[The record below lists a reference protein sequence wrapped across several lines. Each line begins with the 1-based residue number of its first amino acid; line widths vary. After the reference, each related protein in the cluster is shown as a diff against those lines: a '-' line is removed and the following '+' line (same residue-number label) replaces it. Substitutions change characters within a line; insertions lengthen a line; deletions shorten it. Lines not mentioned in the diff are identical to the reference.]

1 MALTYSDITST
12 TLKHYEKKMYDNI
25 FKKYPLT
32 EKLMSSG
39 QIEEFDSGEKIF
51 IPLEYGEND
60 TVAWIAKNGTISTD
74 PQDLFTAAEDDW
86 RILAG
91 TVKFNDLDNVLN
103 RGAAQI
109 VNLMKKKV
117 KNLEK
122 SMSKNLATSLHTA
135 QTGQAMNGLPDIVST
150 SGTLHGIAVA
160 DMAVWIAGYANDTA
174 EPLAIID
181 MATAYNTCSDG
192 NDTVD
197 LIDVSQTLYEKYES
211 LVQPQLRFTDSR
223 TADAGFKQNITY
235 KGAVMILDKDCTADR
250 MYFLNT
256 DYLYLAFV
264 KDRKFHAFPA
274 VQASNQINDV
284 VKVVS
289 YCNLMTSN
297 RRMQGML
304 DGRTA

>member
-25 FKKYPLT
+25 FRKYPLT
-32 EKLMSSG
+32 EKLLSSG
-39 QIEEFDSGEKIF
+39 QVQEFDSGEKIF
-51 IPLEYGEND
+51 IPLEHAVND
-60 TVAWIAKNGTISTD
+60 TVAWIGKNGTISTD
-74 PQDLFTAAEDDW
+74 PQDIFTAAEDEW

-91 TVKFNDLDNVLN
+91 TVLFNDLDNVLN

-109 VNLMKKKV
+109 VNLMKAKI

-122 SMSKNLATSLHTA
+122 SMSKNLASSLHTA

-150 SGTLHGIAVA
+150 SSTLHGIAVA
-160 DMAVWIAGYANDTA
+160 DSATWVAGYANNTA
-174 EPLAIID
+174 EPLAVID

-192 NDTVD
+192 SDQVN
-197 LIDVSQTLYEKYES
+197 LIDSSQTLYEKYES

-235 KGAVMILDKDCTADR
+235 KAAVIILDKDCSSDR

-256 DYLYLAFV
+256 DYLYLAV
-264 KDRKFHAFPA
+264 IKDRKFHAFPA

-289 YCNLMTSN
+289 YVNLMTSN
-297 RRMQGML
+297 RKMQGML

>member
-1 MALTYSDITST
+1 MALTYSDITAT

-25 FKKYPLT
+25 FRKYPTT
-32 EKLMSSG
+32 EKLLYKG
-39 QIEEFDSGEKIF
+39 QVEEFESGEKIF
-51 IPLEYGEND
+51 IPLEHGTND

-74 PQDLFTAAEDDW
+74 PQDLFTAAEDAW

-91 TVKFNDLDNVLN
+91 TVLFNDLDNVLN

-109 VNLMKKKV
+109 VNLMKKKI

-122 SMSKNLATSLHTA
+122 SMSKNLAESLHTA

-150 SGTLHGIAVA
+150 SSTLHGIAVA
-160 DMAVWIAGYANDTA
+160 DFATWIAGYADNTS

-192 NDTVD
+192 NDQVD
-197 LIDVSQTLYEKYES
+197 LIDCSQTLYEKYES
-211 LVQPQLRFTDSR
+211 LVRPQLRFTDSR
-223 TADAGFKQNITY
+223 TADAGFKQNITF
-235 KGAVMILDKDCTADR
+235 KGAVIVLDKDCTSDR

-256 DYLYLAFV
+256 DYLYIACV

-284 VKVVS
+284 VKVVC

>member
-1 MALTYSDITST
+1 MALTYSQIVST
-12 TLKHYEKKMYDNI
+12 TLKNYTKLFDNI

-32 EKLMSSG
+32 EKLLAAG
-39 QIEEFDSGEKIF
+39 KVDDQDGGEKIF
-51 IPLEYGEND
+51 IPIEYAAND
-60 TVAWIAKNGTISTD
+60 TVGWIAKNGTISTD
-74 PQDLFTAAEDDW
+74 PQEIITGAEDQW

-91 TVKFNDLDNVLN
+91 TVLFNDLEGMQN
-103 RGAAQI
+103 RGSKAI
-109 VNLMKKKV
+109 VKLMKAKI

-122 SMSKNLATSLHTA
+122 AMTKNLAESLHTA

-150 SGTLHGIAVA
+150 SGDLHGIAVSDA
-160 DMAVWIAGYANDTA
+160 AAWASAYANDTS

-181 MATAYNTCSDG
+181 MATAYNTVSDG

-197 LIDVSQTLYEKYES
+197 LIDSSQTLYEKYES

-223 TADAGFKQNITY
+223 TADAGFKQNLTY
-235 KGAVMILDKDCTADR
+235 KSAVVVLDKDCDSDR

-256 DYLYLAFV
+256 DYLYIVAMSG
-264 KDRKFHAFPA
+264 RKFHAFPA

-284 VKVVS
+284 VKVVF
-289 YCNLMTSN
+289 YGNLMCSN
-297 RRMQGML
+297 RWMQGML